1 MIAAATS
8 PVSSYALP
16 SSFTLPGRQ
25 HRQQMLDWDHDE
37 PASPRR
43 PASPRTAAASASTRV
58 ESKPAAGPRR
68 MSEVMP
74 DVLARYGLT
83 L

>member
-43 PASPRTAAASASTRV
+43 PASPRTASASV
-58 ESKPAAGPRR
+58 ESKPVAGPRR